1 MSAPRKKT
9 EERPMEITDQ
19 IEATAHE
26 IGERVRPQID
36 EAKKRLSSL
45 NDKAIDYIKE
55 NPGTC
60 LVGAVALG
68 YLVGKIARRA

>member
-1 MSAPRKKT
+1 
-9 EERPMEITDQ
+9 MEMTDQ
-19 IEATAHE
+19 IEATARE
-26 IGERVRPQID
+26 LGERVRPQIED
-36 EAKKRLSSL
+36 AKKRLSSL

-68 YLVGKIARRA
+68 FLIGKIARRA